1 MKSFYLILAAL
12 FISQSPV
19 KALSVSDVRVSVTSD
34 SAAVAREQAIEK
46 AHALAFEK
54 LVKEN
59 FPDQAVSLPSPDK
72 LMNMVTNFS
81 IDKEKT
87 SPKKYAASM
96 TFQFD
101 GGQVQ
106 SWLKRTGTPSGP
118 SLATEPT
125 PQTEAYRQEQP
136 EPYREETTAQSFPPT
151 PYTSHQPVKTFSGP
165 IIVTV
170 SYNSLPEWQ
179 HIKKTLEQSQGMID
193 VSVTNL
199 SAQQASIELQY
210 GGNIQRL
217 QQHLVSQ
224 GINLASQGNSWII
237 TSNRTLR

>member
-12 FISQSPV
+12 IFSISPV
-19 KALSVSDVRVSVTSD
+19 KALSVSDVRVSVTAD
-34 SAAVAREQAIEK
+34 SAAAAREKAIEK

-59 FPDQAVSLPSPDK
+59 FPDQVASLPSPDK

-106 SWLKRTGTPSGP
+106 SWLKKTAIPSGP

-125 PQTEAYRQEQP
+125 PQTEAYEHEQP
-136 EPYREETTAQSFPPT
+136 DAYRKEATAQTFPSP
-151 PYTSHQPVKTFSGP
+151 PYQAHQSTKTFSGP
-165 IIVTV
+165 IKVTV
-170 SYNSLPEWQ
+170 SYASLPEWQ
-179 HIKKTLEQSQGMID
+179 HIKNTLEQAQGMID

-199 SAQQASIELQY
+199 SAQQAAIELQY
-210 GGNIQRL
+210 GGNLVRL
-217 QQHLVSQ
+217 QQHLQTQGVSLSPQ
-224 GINLASQGNSWII
+224 GDSWII
-237 TSNRTLR
+237 TSNKSIR